1 MAKIT
6 TINPSPRSTAIEKTG
21 GAEKKTTDPEE
32 ETALT
37 AVRTAETTTGTAKEA
52 ATPAATGAE
61 EVTSSETAA
70 KEATDVETADAGTS
84 AAADGAAA
92 VGTARVSAATD
103 GAAAVGTARVSAA
116 TDGAAAVGTA
126 GVGAAAD
133 GAAAGAASTAGA
145 GPGRRRVTARASIAR
160 LVRKR
165 RIRCPSPGRAAGC
178 ATAITVVNLL
188 AVPGQPAGRTRRV
201 TRKKEPGK
209 DRPKTPATQ
218 ARPESDAVAP
228 PLPPAL
234 PRASSPNLP

>member
-84 AAADGAAA
+84 AAA
-92 VGTARVSAATD
+92 D